1 MTTAERI
8 PGRGAALPL
17 GTRTLL
23 RFRGPDRLRYL
34 NGQLTNDLREI
45 PADQTVH
52 SCVTDAKGRLL
63 AEARVFDHDQTLW
76 IEAPAALRES
86 LAERLDRYL
95 IADEV
100 EWNDESDQWRLVHVF
115 DGARKATSAHAG
127 AITRQ
132 TNRLGLPGLDLWLP
146 ANNPA
151 SLKKI
156 LDGFATL
163 DPAHAEAIRIANGV
177 PAWGAELTE
186 GILPP
191 EAGLDRTAISYTKGC
206 YIGQEVISRIR
217 SVGRVN
223 RRLVRLQLDPNIDP
237 SGLAGAE
244 LHDPASG
251 KTAGRLTSVSPIVLD
266 GDEFRNAL
274 GFRSRQAEDVTR
286 FDLLTPTGNSVAAE
300 ITP

>member
-1 MTTAERI
+1 MTAAQRI
-8 PGRGAALPL
+8 LTRTSALPL

-34 NGQLTNDLREI
+34 NGQLTNDLRKI
-45 PADQTVH
+45 PADQSIH

-63 AEARVFDHDQTLW
+63 AEVRVFDHEESLCVD
-76 IEAPAALRES
+76 APAELRES

-100 EWNDESDQWRLVHVF
+100 EWTDESDQWQLVHLVG
-115 DGARKATSAHAG
+115 GARKATSAHAG

-146 ANNPA
+146 ANNPTA
-151 SLKKI
+151 LKDLI
-156 LDGFATL
+156 DEFGTL
-163 DPAHAEAIRIANGV
+163 DTAHAEAIRIAHGV

-223 RRLVRLQLDPNIDP
+223 RHLVRLHLDPAIDP
-237 SGLAGAE
+237 TGLAGAE
-244 LHDPASG
+244 LQDPASG
-251 KTAGRLTSVSPIVLD
+251 KTAGQLTSVSPLMLD

-274 GFRSRQAEDVTR
+274 GFRSRQAEDAKCLDLVTPLGSSR
-286 FDLLTPTGNSVAAE
+286 VTVAD
-300 ITP
+300 